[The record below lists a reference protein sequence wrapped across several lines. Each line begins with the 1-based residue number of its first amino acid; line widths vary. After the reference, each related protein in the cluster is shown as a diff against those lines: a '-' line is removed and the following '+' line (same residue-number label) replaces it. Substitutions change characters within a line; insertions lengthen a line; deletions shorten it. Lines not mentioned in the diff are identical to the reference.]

1 MEGKGREGV
10 AGRAVCLTADR
21 GRFNFFLSFQQM
33 NLPTLIDWIVYLL
46 PLALLLGVFVFALRN
61 EIAYE
66 ILAPA
71 PADNKNTWG
80 FLGVSS

>member
-1 MEGKGREGV
+1 
-10 AGRAVCLTADR
+10 
-21 GRFNFFLSFQQM
+21 M

-71 PADNKNTWG
+71 PADDQNTWG